1 MNEDSNRCLVYDHIL
16 AAAFRRI
23 IRSSEAIVINFKQV
37 YVFLDLNLINNQHDP
52 LQLNV
57 LYPYFLW
64 LKADHL
70 SFCSMLDSN

>member
-16 AAAFRRI
+16 AAAFRWI
-23 IRSSEAIVINFKQV
+23 IRSCEAIGINFKQV
-37 YVFLDLNLINNQHDP
+37 YVFLDLNLINNQDDP

-57 LYPYFLW
+57 LSPYFLW

-70 SFCSMLDSN
+70 SFCSMLDFN